1 MARPQSRSSNPAISR
16 PASKN
21 EREQTVKMTMHDI
34 RKTTIGGLCFTL
46 ALSGLLPVPLTDG
59 QGLAAFA
66 SESLVTISQAGPGVK
81 KHLKLGLN
89 KALVVELPADAHDIL
104 VADPSLADAVTR
116 TSRRLYLFGKAVGQ
130 TNVFVFGADGK
141 EIVSL
146 DIQVERDISQLET
159 NLRRFLPDSDIK
171 VEIISDNIV
180 LTGTVRTPQD
190 AAQASKLAEIFVKG
204 GEATTRNQTASGSGT
219 SSSVAIFA
227 EDRQTSQIVN
237 LLTIQGEDQVT
248 LKVTVAEVSRQVVKQ
263 LGLNSSIGGSF
274 GTFNFIN
281 PSNLGGTTGGI
292 SALGTAVGSVSGA
305 LGAVSLA
312 SYVNAM
318 EQAGVMRTLAEPS
331 LTAISG
337 EVAKF
342 YVGGSF
348 DIMKDQT
355 VTSAS
360 QSIAPNGAII
370 NTPGSISRSAET
382 SQYGISL
389 SFLPVVMSAGR
400 ISLKLETEVSE
411 PTYEGSSSS
420 LGTLD
425 NRTGTSVSGV
435 THLGIRRRKASTT
448 VELPSGGSL
457 MIAGLVSD
465 DVRQAFSG
473 NPALAKIPI
482 LGTMFRSKD
491 FQRNETELVIIA
503 TPYLVRAVSPD
514 KLARPDDNFIPEN
527 DAATFF
533 LNSVNKVYGT
543 KVNPAS
549 GQRYHGNVGFIY
561 K

>member
-1 MARPQSRSSNPAISR
+1 M
-16 PASKN
+16 K
-21 EREQTVKMTMHDI
+21 DI

-46 ALSGLLPVPLTDG
+46 ALTGIVPVPLAG
-59 QGLAAFA
+59 AQGIAAFAA

-141 EIVSL
+141 EVVSL

-204 GEATTRNQTASGSGT
+204 GEATTRNETASGSGT

-227 EDRQTSQIVN
+227 EDRQQSQIVN

-248 LKVTVAEVSRQVVKQ
+248 LKVTVAEVSRQVIKQ
-263 LGLNSSIGGSF
+263 LGINSSVSGSNGAF
-274 GTFNFIN
+274 SFIN
-281 PSNLGGTTGGI
+281 PTNLGGTANGLS
-292 SALGTAVGSVSGA
+292 SALGTAVAGAAGS
-305 LGAVSLA
+305 LGGGIGLA
-312 SYVNAM
+312 AYLNAM

-348 DIMKDQT
+348 NMVTTQT
-355 VTSAS
+355 STPDS
-360 QSIAPNGAII
+360 QSIAPNGAVI
-370 NTPGSISRSAET
+370 NTPGTITRGTQT

-411 PTYEGSSSS
+411 PTYEGSVASF
-420 LGTLD
+420 GD
-425 NRTGTSVSGV
+425 AKHSGV
-435 THLGIRRRKASTT
+435 TQLGIRRRQASTT
-448 VELPSGGSL
+448 VELPSGGSI

-503 TPYLVRAVSPD
+503 TPYLVRAVSAD

-533 LNSVNKVYGT
+533 LNSVNKAYGT
-543 KVNPAS
+543 KMNPAS
-549 GQRYHGNVGFIY
+549 GQRYQGNVGFIY